1 MIRGSFLARRGTAG
15 APGHAGPVAVQYA
28 VLDRAGRVQ
37 LPSEMTARLGMR
49 DRARLEEEPD
59 HIRVWPDRPSPPPDG
74 TDLSPAGG
82 EG

>member
-28 VLDRAGRVQ
+28 VLDRA
-37 LPSEMTARLGMR
+37 
-49 DRARLEEEPD
+49 D